1 MFKDQKEK
9 MLMIGL
15 IFIGFIKFILG
26 YLLLPNFIHKINKI
40 IKQRKLIYEEDT
52 KLLLSKIHN

>member
-1 MFKDQKEK
+1 